1 MPIYMDLH
9 IVPGVKANDVAE
21 AHRLDVLIQDDHAC
35 KCMTYW
41 VDEGRGHIFCLI
53 DAPGKETVIEMHNK
67 AHGLVPHKIIEVQ
80 TSLVESFLGRIT
92 DPEDAAV
99 NSNGLKLLTD
109 TSFRTLVLIRLPDP
123 VLIRNYHGDKP
134 GKDLVHSQV
143 GFVKEQFNKYGGVET
158 QYQGAAIVAS
168 FVSAAQAVQC
178 AVAIQ
183 GLPGK
188 AAADHEGLRVGV
200 SAGEPVTNNPQLF
213 GDSIQLAERIAFI
226 AKDRR
231 AGLGANVKE
240 LLFKEN
246 FKSIDDTIFALSAQD
261 EDFLNLLFECLEK
274 NWQDTEFNLDNYCQT
289 MAMSKS
295 RLYRKILALTGL
307 SPNLLLKD
315 FRLQKAKGLL
325 KMKQTSISGI
335 SFETGFSSP
344 SYFTKCFKKKYG
356 LLPMAYLDM
365 LD

>member
-1 MPIYMDLH
+1 MDLH

-53 DAPGKETVIEMHNK
+53 DAPGKETVIEMHNR

-92 DPEDAAV
+92 DPEDAAL
-99 NSNGLKLLTD
+99 NPNGLKLLTD
-109 TSFRTLVLIRLPDP
+109 TSFRILVLIRLPDP
-123 VLIRNYHGDKP
+123 VLIRNYHGEKA
-134 GKDLVHSQV
+134 GNELLYGLV
-143 GFVKEQFNKYGGVET
+143 GFVKEQLNKYGGVET
-158 QYQGAAIVAS
+158 QHEGAAIIAS
-168 FVSAAQAVQC
+168 FISAAQAVQC
-178 AVAIQ
+178 AVAMQ
-183 GLPGK
+183 ALPVKVAG
-188 AAADHEGLRVGV
+188 DLEGLRVGV
-200 SAGEPVTNNPQLF
+200 SAGEPVTGNPRLF
-213 GDSIQLAERIAFI
+213 GDAIRLAERIAFI
-226 AKDRR
+226 TKDNR
-231 AGLGANVKE
+231 AGLSAHVKE

-246 FKSIDDTIFALSAQD
+246 FKSNDDTILSLSSQD
-261 EDFLNLLFECLEK
+261 EVFLNQLFECLEK
-274 NWQDTEFNLDNYCQT
+274 NWQDTEFNLDDYCQT

-295 RLYRKILALTGL
+295 RLYRKILALTGF

-315 FRLQKAKGLL
+315 FRLQKARELL
-325 KMKQTSISGI
+325 KTKQASISGV
-335 SFETGFSSP
+335 SFQTGFSSP

-356 LLPMAYLDM
+356 LLPMAYLEM